1 LSENSNIDVNTTSKY
16 LIIISCTDGI
26 DTTFFDLTLIFTTKD
41 PGVTEKPE
49 TQSDMTP
56 IIIGASI
63 GGLFLIV
70 VIIVVC
76 VRKRQHK
83 NNDGNKSY
91 EKPLQLSNIDGS
103 SGGATPNQYS
113 KGEGLDAIPHD
124 NSGYVDVD
132 LAKMKVRHVEEQPKT
147 SEGCEYQTPWRSMD
161 ISFVN

>member
-1 LSENSNIDVNTTSKY
+1 MSENSSIDVNTTSEYVIK
-16 LIIISCTDGI
+16 ISCTDGT
-26 DTTFFDLTLIFTTKD
+26 DTTFFDLTLLFTMKKD
-41 PGVTEKPE
+41 RAVTDNPE
-49 TQSDMTP
+49 TPSNTTP

-113 KGEGLDAIPHD
+113 RAEELDAIPHD

-132 LAKMKVRHVEEQPKT
+132 LAKMKARNDEKQPKT
-147 SEGCEYQTPWRSMD
+147 SVGCEYQTPWR
-161 ISFVN
+161 